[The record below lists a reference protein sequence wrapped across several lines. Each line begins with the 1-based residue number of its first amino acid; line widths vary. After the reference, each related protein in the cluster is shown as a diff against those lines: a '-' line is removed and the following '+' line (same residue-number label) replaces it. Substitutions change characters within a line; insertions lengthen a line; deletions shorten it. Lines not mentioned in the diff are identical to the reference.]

1 MRRKLIAAITA
12 IALGMAM
19 TTTGAMAFGG
29 GHGGGGG
36 VAAAATAASAA
47 VDISVA
53 APLILVAASA
63 AMEWRWA
70 AEVSAGLEKEPVIL
84 TGASPAAALATSVT
98 ALPVATSTITRAA
111 SVVLAAPT
119 AAWG

>member
-1 MRRKLIAAITA
+1 MVVIA
-12 IALGMAM
+12 M
-19 TTTGAMAFGG
+19 
-29 GHGGGGG
+29 
-36 VAAAATAASAA
+36 
-47 VDISVA
+47 
-53 APLILVAASA
+53 P
-63 AMEWRWA
+63 R
-70 AEVSAGLEKEPVIL
+70 VIL